1 MSHNFNFILMTD
13 GSTTTEVHQEGEAV
27 GRKGDRIVVPY
38 PKPMGGIVFRK
49 DSDLTVDGHVE
60 SAYCH

>member
-1 MSHNFNFILMTD
+1 MTD

-27 GRKGDRIVVPY
+27 GRKGDRIVGPNS
-38 PKPMGGIVFRK
+38 KPREWIEFRK

>member
-13 GSTTTEVHQEGEAV
+13 GSTTTEVHQRGEAV
-27 GRKGDRIVVPY
+27 GRKGDRIVGFT
-38 PKPMGGIVFRK
+38 KPREWIEFRK

>member
-1 MSHNFNFILMTD
+1 MTD
-13 GSTTTEVHQEGEAV
+13 GSATTGAHQIGEAV
-27 GRKGDRIVVPY
+27 GRSGDRIVGHMSEP
-38 PKPMGGIVFRK
+38 GEWIDFRK

>member
-1 MSHNFNFILMTD
+1 MTD
-13 GSTTTEVHQEGEAV
+13 GSTTTEVHREGEAV
-27 GRKGDRIVVPY
+27 GRKGDRIVGPY

-60 SAYCH
+60 RAYCH